1 MQGNE
6 FEPGFLNSEQIEVSL
21 NPRFKNSTEG
31 WDALFL
37 VQPSLVAGTQL
48 FLNFTG
54 TYIFGGRYNTID
66 HQLAHAQ
73 TTIKAMLKK
82 IDFELT
88 L

>member
-6 FEPGFLNSEQIEVSL
+6 FEPGFLDSEQIEVSL

-48 FLNFTG
+48 FLNYNG
-54 TYIFGGRYNTID
+54 TYIFGGRYNAID
-66 HQLAHAQ
+66 RQLAHAES
-73 TTIKAMLKK
+73 TIKAMLKK